1 MLGEIQMEMQDMHY
15 LRQTKKHRLENCVK
29 SHDACWVQKNQFVVP
44 ANSIPE
50 VKCQPIQL

>member
-1 MLGEIQMEMQDMHY
+1 MEMQDMHY